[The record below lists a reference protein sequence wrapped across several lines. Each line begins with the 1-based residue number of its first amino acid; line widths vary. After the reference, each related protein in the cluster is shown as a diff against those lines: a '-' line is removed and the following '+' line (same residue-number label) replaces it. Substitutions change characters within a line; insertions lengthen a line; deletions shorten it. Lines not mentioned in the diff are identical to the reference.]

1 MEVECAKVLW
11 GRSEANF
18 KLRYSTMLTDGD
30 SKSFDAIFEENIYG
44 VDKQVV
50 KEECINHISKRMGTA
65 LRKLVETCRAQGK
78 SISGKGQLTREK
90 IMKVQNYYGRAVKG
104 NADDV
109 ELTKKRIF
117 AIPHEFNK

>member
-30 SKSFDAIFEENIYG
+30 SKSFDAICEENIYG
-44 VDKQVV
+44 ADKQVV

-65 LRKLVETCRAQGK
+65 LRTLMETCRAQGK

-90 IMKVQNYYGRAVKG
+90 IMKVR
-104 NADDV
+104 
-109 ELTKKRIF
+109 TTM
-117 AIPHEFNK
+117 

>member
-30 SKSFDAIFEENIYG
+30 SKSFVAICEENIYG

-50 KEECINHISKRMGTA
+50 KEECINLISKRMGTDCI
-65 LRKLVETCRAQGK
+65 KETC
-78 SISGKGQLTREK
+78 
-90 IMKVQNYYGRAVKG
+90 G
-104 NADDV
+104 NMQS
-109 ELTKKRIF
+109 TKKVNIWKGSLPERR
-117 AIPHEFNK
+117 